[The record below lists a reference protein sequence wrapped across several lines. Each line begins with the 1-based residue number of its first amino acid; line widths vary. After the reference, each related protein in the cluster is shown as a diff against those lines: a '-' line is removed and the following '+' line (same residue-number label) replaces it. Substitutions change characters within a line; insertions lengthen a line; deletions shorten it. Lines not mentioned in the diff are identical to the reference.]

1 MALHGDFRNSSSII
15 TRGVLNSGQNIGP
28 VIKADFDSKRNH
40 QLRLS
45 YWQSGSREV
54 LSFKHRAEAAAL
66 LPAEDGALLDWHEAP
81 FKAGMRL

>member
-1 MALHGDFRNSSSII
+1 MAPRPRPVTGGDERPKP
-15 TRGVLNSGQNIGP
+15 GVRQLSALWLC
-28 VIKADFDSKRNH
+28 VANH
-40 QLRLS
+40 QLILF